1 MNEIRR
7 ERDKMKRAKER
18 KQKKDVAPTC
28 LSCIEQTGADGSST
42 VPLWEGQQTP
52 ACETKKIAFCWSQ
65 QNDWGGDREV
75 EFLIKN
81 TSVLQSPVY
90 KIRK

>member
-1 MNEIRR
+1 MNEIRI

-28 LSCIEQTGADGSST
+28 SACIEQTGADGPPT
-42 VPLWEGQQTP
+42 VPLWEGQQAP

-65 QNDWGGDREV
+65 QNDWGDDREV
-75 EFLIKN
+75 
-81 TSVLQSPVY
+81 
-90 KIRK
+90 

>member
-1 MNEIRR
+1 M
-7 ERDKMKRAKER
+7 AKEAYR
-18 KQKKDVAPTC
+18 KPSESDGERRKERNNAHAPHVSSR
-28 LSCIEQTGADGSST
+28 LEQTDPPT

-75 EFLIKN
+75 DFLIKN
-81 TSVLQSPVY
+81 TPFCKVQFTN
-90 KIRK
+90 